1 MKLTIEIVF
10 EEGIRA
16 KVLVTEVRDC
26 LDQVVDKIVENYIGK
41 PLTLEFGVNGSDTYG
56 AFALK
61 EVG

>member
-1 MKLTIEIVF
+1 MQLTIEIVF

-16 KVLVTEVRDC
+16 KVLVNEARDC
-26 LDQVVDKIVENYIGK
+26 LDQVVDKIAANYIGK
-41 PLTLEFGVNGSDTYG
+41 PLTLEFRVNGSDTYG